1 MTDAFAATL
10 VDGPIELREMRQ
22 SLRSWLELTT
32 ATARTRDSVV
42 LATHEAAANAMVHGE
57 PEAPV
62 TVFASPDEG
71 GGFMVEVTSHGGWKE
86 PEPENAGRGM
96 AMMADLMSDVTIRTN
111 VRLRTRS

>member
-1 MTDAFAATL
+1 MAAFAVTL
-10 VDGPIELREMRQ
+10 SRGPIELRELRQ

-62 TVFASPDEG
+62 TVTASPDEG
-71 GGFMVEVTSHGGWKE
+71 GGFVVEVTSHGGWKKLE
-86 PEPENAGRGM
+86 PGYTGRGM
-96 AMMADLMSDVTIRTN
+96 AMMADLMSEVTIRTN
-111 VRLRTRS
+111 VRLRSG